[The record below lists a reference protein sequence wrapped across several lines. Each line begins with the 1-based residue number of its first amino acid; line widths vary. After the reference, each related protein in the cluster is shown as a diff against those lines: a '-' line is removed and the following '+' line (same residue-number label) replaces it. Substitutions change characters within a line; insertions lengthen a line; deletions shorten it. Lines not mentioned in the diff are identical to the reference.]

1 VRIEFLTEFNSNM
14 AATIWST
21 VERAASDKAVTQPL
35 PQVSIPTP
43 FQTQPINWGPRWE
56 FPTPRDSLHIENLY
70 PPTYGPL
77 PYALATSPR
86 VVPQTSYSFNSIAN
100 QSTGNME
107 KTCPSYPIPLRNSM
121 ETYNTKDGKHFG
133 GFTEFSLRDIP
144 SCGELDGPY
153 MNFMVFA
160 TQPWARAYVQQ
171 RPELLTA
178 DGRNAVWSKPIPR
191 WIEERLKG
199 HDVSEQREE
208 SQPVTW

>member
-1 VRIEFLTEFNSNM
+1 M

-21 VERAASDKAVTQPL
+21 VQRASSDKFFTNPL
-35 PQVSIPTP
+35 PQISLPTP
-43 FQTQPINWGPRWE
+43 FQTKPIDWGPRWN
-56 FPTPRDSLHIENLY
+56 FPTPRDSLHLETFT

-86 VVPQTSYSFNSIAN
+86 VPPPTAYSFNTLSN

-107 KTCPSYPIPLRNSM
+107 KTCPNSSIPLRNAM

-133 GFTEFSLRDIP
+133 GFTELNIRDIP
-144 SCGELDGPY
+144 SCGDLDGPY

-171 RPELLTA
+171 RGELLTA
-178 DGRNAVWSKPIPR
+178 DGRNAVWSSPTPL
-191 WIEERLKG
+191 WIEQRLRGHNVEERP
-199 HDVSEQREE
+199 SEY
-208 SQPVTW
+208 SLATW